1 MRIAP
6 SKTRP
11 TRKNSRG
18 FTLIELLVVIA
29 IIAILAAML
38 LPALS
43 KAKQKAM
50 GAQCISNMHQLTLG
64 WIMYYTDAAGKL
76 AENGDEGYQPGG
88 TLPSGSPQWC
98 PGRMDTGSAGTGW
111 QPTNVLFLQA
121 GQIYP
126 YVRSPGVYRCPA
138 DHSTALNGQPRP
150 LGGVGYPRVRSMS
163 MNAWMNPSPDFG
175 FTAVNFWKYYKDSD
189 LTHPGAANLYVFID
203 ESPYS
208 INDAFFLNQPSNAGN
223 PPTGTAWEDCPAHY
237 HNGACGLSFADGHA
251 QIKKW
256 TDSTVLNW
264 TQAPGNYATQP
275 THGTDFNWLMGF
287 TTWHK

>member
-1 MRIAP
+1 MRTVLF
-6 SKTRP
+6 KTRP
-11 TRKNSRG
+11 GHKEPG

-29 IIAILAAML
+29 IIAFLAAML

-64 WIMYYTDAAGKL
+64 WIMYYTDSGGKL
-76 AENGDEGYQPGG
+76 AINGDEGYQPSG
-88 TLPSGSPQWC
+88 TMPTGNPQWC
-98 PGRMDTGSAGTGW
+98 PGRMDTGGAGN
-111 QPTNVLFLQA
+111 QPTNTLFLQA

-126 YVRSPGVYRCPA
+126 YVKSPGVYRCPA
-138 DHSTALNGQPRP
+138 DHSSFSAQNNRVSP
-150 LGGVGYPRVRSMS
+150 LGGNGDPRVRSMS
-163 MNAWMNPSPDFG
+163 MNAFMSPDPTFG
-175 FTAVNFWKYYKDSD
+175 FSAANFWKYFKDAD

-223 PPTGTAWEDCPAHY
+223 PPTGSQWEDCPAHY

-256 TDSTVLNW
+256 QDTTVLNW
-264 TQAPGNYATQP
+264 TQAPGNYNTQP
-275 THGTDFNWLMGF
+275 SHGTDFNWLMGY